1 MFPAPIMA
9 TSLDR
14 IAALTAEIEALK
26 KSAITELMERRN
38 SLGQQLAA
46 VDREISELTGGAPE
60 PKRRGRK
67 PGAVSTPGKSL
78 PLQELKEFLAAAP
91 NKTANIRKD
100 NLDLANIKTLA
111 NANPHLLK
119 MGGKGAWPTVT
130 LLK

>member
-1 MFPAPIMA
+1 MA

-38 SLGQQLAA
+38 SLSQQLAA
-46 VDREISELTGGAPE
+46 VDQEIGELTGRAPE

-67 PGAVSTPGKSL
+67 PGSSNSTPPRSL
-78 PLQELKEFLAAAP
+78 PLQELKELLTGLP

-111 NANPHLLK
+111 TANPHLLK

>member
-1 MFPAPIMA
+1 MA

-46 VDREISELTGGAPE
+46 VDQEISELTGRAPE

-67 PGAVSTPGKSL
+67 PGAISAPARSL
-78 PLQELKEFLAAAP
+78 PLQELKELLAASP

-111 NANPHLLK
+111 NANPGLLK

>member
-1 MFPAPIMA
+1 MP

-46 VDREISELTGGAPE
+46 VDQEIAELTGRAPE

-67 PGAVSTPGKSL
+67 PGSVSAPSRSL
-78 PLQELKEFLAAAP
+78 PLQELKELLAAAP

>member
-1 MFPAPIMA
+1 MA

-46 VDREISELTGGAPE
+46 VDREIAELTGNAPE

-67 PGAVSTPGKSL
+67 PGSGSSTPPRSL
-78 PLQELKEFLAAAP
+78 PLQELKELLAAAP
-91 NKTANIRKD
+91 GKTLNIRKD

>member
-1 MFPAPIMA
+1 MA
-9 TSLDR
+9 SSLDR
-14 IAALTAEIEALK
+14 IAALTAEIENLK

-46 VDREISELTGGAPE
+46 VDQEIAALTGKAPE
-60 PKRRGRK
+60 AKRRGRK
-67 PGAVSTPGKSL
+67 PGTVAAPARSL
-78 PLQELKEFLAAAP
+78 PLQELKELLGAAP
-91 NKTANIRKD
+91 NKTLNIRKD

>member
-1 MFPAPIMA
+1 MFPAPNMA

-38 SLGQQLAA
+38 ALGQQLAA
-46 VDREISELTGGAPE
+46 VDREIAELTGGAPE

-67 PGAVSTPGKSL
+67 PGAVSAPARSL